1 MNKEVIARNI
11 KLHHLRYYKE
21 MKIKDLLKKSQ
32 FHLVKDFIYILE
44 CIISNLEIEINEGE

>member
-1 MNKEVIARNI
+1 MNKETIAENI
-11 KLHHLRYYKE
+11 KLHHLQYYKE

-44 CIISNLEIEINEGE
+44 CIISNLEI